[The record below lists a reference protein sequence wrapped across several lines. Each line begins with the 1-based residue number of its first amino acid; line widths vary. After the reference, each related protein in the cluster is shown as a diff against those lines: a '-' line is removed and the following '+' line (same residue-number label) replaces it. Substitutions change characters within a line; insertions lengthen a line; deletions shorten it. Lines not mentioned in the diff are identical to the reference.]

1 MIWHSNDIESVLKE
15 LDTDISTGL
24 TSEKARMRF
33 EKIKSKIK
41 QHEEKKSFLSY
52 LGDEIKSHGYTVI
65 MVLSVVA
72 FAFYFIFHTLSLFEP
87 IALFLLAILKA
98 LLTAF
103 VKMHYYYEIDRGK
116 TAEKSTVKVLRD
128 GEAISVDSE
137 MIVPGDIIF
146 VSAGDY
152 IPADARLIKESD
164 LHCDEYNVTGET
176 VPTQKNANAL
186 LQDITPVVERSN
198 MIFAGSHVL
207 SGSGVAVVTEILDY
221 TEYSKKVAIEKENN
235 PFSLSLEQRLFQL
248 SRLLNIALSVVCAV
262 LFITAFIASLVTGTH
277 QFAFLNSVLHSALLA
292 SAIALAFMPASIGI
306 LATACV
312 SRGIR
317 RMKAKGI
324 SLFNPKS
331 IDSIAKLDVICADKT
346 GTFTQ
351 NKMVLTQ
358 MFDGQSLINVK
369 KDLVDGSFKMLLRIA
384 ALCCDGEVK
393 LVKGIPV
400 ESGDATQTAVIA
412 ASMEHLGLGKYE
424 LDNIYPRMAEIPF
437 DPDRKLMTTVN
448 IIDGKTYAIVRGSV
462 EVLSTICEGDCS
474 HILEA
479 ANDMSG
485 NNLRVVGVAMKPIE
499 DYSADLSH
507 EEIECDLNFIGILG
521 LADMPRLDSKA
532 SVKACKNAGMKVV
545 MITGDHPSAALATA
559 QKLRIAKSEEQVITG
574 AELANLSEDELCNSI
589 EKYTVFARV
598 TAEDRCRIV
607 KAFKDNGH
615 FVATT
620 GDSASNTASM
630 RSADIGYSMGKS
642 GSDVAICSSE
652 VVIDDDSFSSVVVS
666 VKDCRGIYHNISKS
680 IKFFLSAAV
689 GIILSTFIGIIIF
702 GSSPLTAGETVVM
715 SLFSILL
722 MSLGMA
728 YEPSEEDAI
737 NIIVDND
744 AGIFKLSYLI
754 DILFNSAIYAISC
767 LVTYAIGASIPQIA
781 STSSFTFVTVFLTF
795 LLSGLTLK
803 TNKSLLNLN
812 LENPRSY
819 IFAAAAFVVL
829 LIINIAAPGTF
840 TPFGILYWLYA
851 LIVAAVTTVFLNI
864 IKVIRRNQ

>member
-1 MIWHSNDIESVLKE
+1 M
-15 LDTDISTGL
+15 
-24 TSEKARMRF
+24 
-33 EKIKSKIK
+33 
-41 QHEEKKSFLSY
+41 
-52 LGDEIKSHGYTVI
+52 
-65 MVLSVVA
+65 
-72 FAFYFIFHTLSLFEP
+72 
-87 IALFLLAILKA
+87 
-98 LLTAF
+98 
-103 VKMHYYYEIDRGK
+103 
-116 TAEKSTVKVLRD
+116 
-128 GEAISVDSE
+128 
-137 MIVPGDIIF
+137 
-146 VSAGDY
+146 
-152 IPADARLIKESD
+152 
-164 LHCDEYNVTGET
+164 
-176 VPTQKNANAL
+176 
-186 LQDITPVVERSN
+186 
-198 MIFAGSHVL
+198 
-207 SGSGVAVVTEILDY
+207 
-221 TEYSKKVAIEKENN
+221 
-235 PFSLSLEQRLFQL
+235 
-248 SRLLNIALSVVCAV
+248 
-262 LFITAFIASLVTGTH
+262 
-277 QFAFLNSVLHSALLA
+277 
-292 SAIALAFMPASIGI
+292 
-306 LATACV
+306 
-312 SRGIR
+312 
-317 RMKAKGI
+317 
-324 SLFNPKS
+324 
-331 IDSIAKLDVICADKT
+331 
-346 GTFTQ
+346 
-351 NKMVLTQ
+351 
-358 MFDGQSLINVK
+358 
-369 KDLVDGSFKMLLRIA
+369 
-384 ALCCDGEVK
+384 
-393 LVKGIPV
+393 
-400 ESGDATQTAVIA
+400 
-412 ASMEHLGLGKYE
+412 
-424 LDNIYPRMAEIPF
+424 
-437 DPDRKLMTTVN
+437 
-448 IIDGKTYAIVRGSV
+448 
-462 EVLSTICEGDCS
+462 
-474 HILEA
+474 
-479 ANDMSG
+479 
-485 NNLRVVGVAMKPIE
+485 
-499 DYSADLSH
+499 
-507 EEIECDLNFIGILG
+507 
-521 LADMPRLDSKA
+521 
-532 SVKACKNAGMKVV
+532 
-545 MITGDHPSAALATA
+545 
-559 QKLRIAKSEEQVITG
+559 
-574 AELANLSEDELCNSI
+574 SEDELCNSI